1 MHIPKQDTAGIEVL
15 PFAEALAAA
24 ETPRPD
30 YDIARWLYVPPAY
43 DEYRY
48 VLGTRGTRPLICVGI
63 NPSTA
68 APDRLDPTLK
78 SAQRIALANGYDS
91 FLMYNVYAQRA
102 TRPDDM
108 EKIPNEW
115 LMDQNR
121 QAFDYLL
128 SLGARGGEPPAVWAA
143 WGSLI
148 EKRPYLPACVGELL
162 RLADRWGAVWYHAGP
177 LSKAGH
183 PHHPL
188 YLRADTPLKPFDT
201 EAYLE
206 RLAAARV

>member
-48 VLGTRGTRPLICVGI
+48 VLGTRGTRPLVCVGI

-108 EKIPNEW
+108 EKTPNEW

-148 EKRPYLPACVGELL
+148 
-162 RLADRWGAVWYHAGP
+162 
-177 LSKAGH
+177 
-183 PHHPL
+183 
-188 YLRADTPLKPFDT
+188 
-201 EAYLE
+201 
-206 RLAAARV
+206 